1 MKDEFS
7 LEALKDKIYLENTQ
21 KYFEEVYS
29 SYLHGNY
36 RSAVVMLWS
45 VVILDLVQKLEILE
59 EVYED
64 RVAID
69 ILKSIEELKRDNS
82 KSSAWEL
89 QMVETISKKTD
100 LIDFSEYVSLQYL
113 QQQRH
118 LSAHPVLEGLT
129 KLYVPNK
136 DTARALIRN
145 ALEIVL
151 LKSPVYTD
159 RIVTSILADLSENKM
174 IFNQTGKL
182 KSYVK
187 QKYLERLSPEAK
199 LKIFEIFW
207 KFVMKLDNKECED
220 NRNVNRKFLTILAQD
235 NLRPI
240 EERIRN
246 KTDFYSEIKNDKKII
261 RPLIVFL
268 STAPTTYPL
277 LSEAI
282 KIIIDTRIKESLD
295 LEVVSFFNKNS
306 MKEHFK
312 HLEKL
317 LEEDS
322 KDEDDNVP
330 HGAWLILSKA
340 TESQEMQREFTK
352 VLGLKY
358 AKSKSFVGAEN
369 AGNNVIRF
377 IDSFEIEAI
386 ETMLAKAEAN
396 SKTYDRQN
404 AYEDYKVIE
413 NRVTE
418 LGADFNWSPYPNF
431 RRVTT

>member
-29 SYLHGNY
+29 SYIHGNY

-64 RVAID
+64 KIAIE
-69 ILKSIEELKRDNS
+69 ILKSISELKDDNS

-159 RIVTSILADLSENKM
+159 RIVTTIIADLSENKM
-174 IFNQTGKL
+174 IFSQTEKL
-182 KSYVK
+182 KGYVK

-207 KFVMKLDNKECED
+207 KFVMKLDNKECNE
-220 NRNVNRKFLTILAQD
+220 NRNINRKFLTILAQD
-235 NLRPI
+235 NLSII

-246 KTDFYSEIKNDKKII
+246 KSDLYSEIRNDKKLI
-261 RPLIVFL
+261 RHLIVFL
-268 STAPTTYPL
+268 STASTIYPL
-277 LSEAI
+277 LSPAI

-295 LEVVSFFNKNS
+295 LEIVSFFNKNS
-306 MKEHFK
+306 MQQHFK
-312 HLEKL
+312 HIENLIKKDV
-317 LEEDS
+317 EDKS
-322 KDEDDNVP
+322 IP
-330 HGAWLILSKA
+330 YGAWQILDKA
-340 TESQEMQREFTK
+340 TESAEMQREFNK
-352 VLGLKY
+352 IVSLKY
-358 AKSKSFVGAEN
+358 TLSKSVTAADD
-369 AGNNVIRF
+369 AGNKVVRF
-377 IDSFEIEAI
+377 IHSFDTETIEA
-386 ETMLAKAEAN
+386 MLEKAEAN
-396 SKTYDRQN
+396 SKTYDRPN
-404 AYEDYKVIE
+404 AYEDFQKIE
-413 NRVTE
+413 ARVE
-418 LGADFNWSPYPNF
+418 KLESNFNWARYPNF
-431 RRVTT
+431 KRVITE